1 MGLGDNVRNFI
12 KRRVNNPIDDLSKDS
27 KKLVAK
33 IRSGKG
39 GSDTISEVNKVL
51 DRITNLDNTQVTID
65 NFKNQLSSLL
75 RTAKSGLSGAEM
87 LREANV
93 IGSALNPAAA
103 AISLIQE
110 KLMDKFK
117 GEIKDL
123 GSVSDILAPTVDDL
137 KVSTKQIKDRLQ
149 KAVKDKEESDKVN
162 EQKNKQL
169 GIK

>member
-1 MGLGDNVRNFI
+1 MGLGDNVRKFI
-12 KRRVNNPIDDLSKDS
+12 KRSITSPVDLLSKDAN
-27 KKLVAK
+27 KLVAK

-39 GSDTISEVNKVL
+39 GSDTIDEVNKIL
-51 DRITNLDNTQVTID
+51 DRITNLENTQVTID

-75 RTAKSGLSGAEM
+75 RTAKSGLKGAEK

-103 AISLIQE
+103 AISLVQE

-117 GEIKDL
+117 GEIEDL
-123 GSVSDILAPTVDDL
+123 GSVGDILGPTVDGL
-137 KVSTKQIKDRLQ
+137 KMSTKQIKDRLQ
-149 KAVKDKEESDKVN
+149 KAVKDKEEADKVN

-169 GIK
+169 GIE